1 MLDEK
6 QLQELEELAK
16 LPNFTIKKMALV
28 LGVKEHELKLEIE
41 NGGAVADAYHKGRLT
56 SEVEFNKKVQLLSNQ
71 GSGPA
76 QTLVDKLRRDAEYQE
91 LRDHYK

>member
-16 LPNFTIKKMALV
+16 LPNFTIKKIALV
-28 LGVKEHELKLEIE
+28 LGVKAEDLKQEIDT
-41 NGGAVADAYHKGRLT
+41 GGPVADAFNRGRLT
-56 SEVEFNKKVQLLSNQ
+56 SEVEYNKKVQLLSNQ

-91 LRDHYK
+91 LRDAYK